1 MQNDPIELFR
11 RNRPQ
16 RSKDLLMLS
25 IASQYKIFVCRNPID
40 LRSGFEGLSS
50 FVEKE
55 LKQSVTSQ
63 AYFVFLN
70 KKRDR
75 MKLLYWDGDGL
86 VIWYKRLE
94 RGSFIQKSG
103 IINRRS
109 FLMMLE
115 GITPKRLHK
124 RYEK

>member
-1 MQNDPIELFR
+1 
-11 RNRPQ
+11 
-16 RSKDLLMLS
+16 MLS
-25 IASQYKIFVCRNPID
+25 IAAQSKIFVCRTAMN
-40 LRSGFEGLSS
+40 LQNGFEGLSS

-55 LKQSVTSQ
+55 LKQSVTGN

-94 RGSFIQKSG
+94 QGSFVQKQVLLTVDLS
-103 IINRRS
+103 
-109 FLMMLE
+109 
-115 GITPKRLHK
+115 
-124 RYEK
+124 